1 MKKHGHNRD
10 NNKRTPTYLTWVG
23 MKQRCLNPNHDKYKD
38 YGGRG
43 ITVCDRWM
51 KFENFLADM
60 GVRPSNKTL
69 DRKRV
74 NEGYNKDNCQ
84 WATIIQQRRNQ
95 RRADEKGI
103 KAA

>member
-1 MKKHGHNRD
+1 MTKHGHNRMG
-10 NNKRTPTYLTWVG
+10 NKRSPTYLSWAG
-23 MKQRCLNPNHDKYKD
+23 MKQRCLNPNHDKWSL

-43 ITVCDRWM
+43 ITVCERWIS
-51 KFENFLADM
+51 FENFLEDM

-74 NEGYNKDNCQ
+74 NEPYSKDNCR